1 MNPFDSAATAEVWRR
16 VNGAREEQTA
26 AELLLEMISD
36 EMTDSATYL
45 RLARCGIGA
54 RVFRAL
60 AQEEDCHARRLKAL
74 YFLLTGQEAC
84 TEVGAVPYYSCV
96 ADALRDRFAEEQRSA
111 KRYLA
116 AAERLPEHCG
126 LFRELAA
133 QEQEHARRL
142 HRLTQ
147 CVL

>member
-54 RVFRAL
+54 RVFRTL
-60 AQEEDCHARRLKAL
+60 AQEEDRHARRLKAL

-84 TEVGAVPYYSCV
+84 AEVGAVPYYSCV

-147 CVL
+147 CIL

>member
-16 VNGAREEQTA
+16 VSGAREEQTV

-36 EMTDSATYL
+36 EMTDAATYQHL
-45 RLARCGIGA
+45 TRCGVGA
-54 RVFRAL
+54 KTFRAL
-60 AQEEDCHARRLKAL
+60 AQEERCHARRLKAL
-74 YFLLTGQEAC
+74 YFLLTGQDAC
-84 TEVGAVPYYSCV
+84 AEVGAVPHYSCV
-96 ADALRDRFAEEQRSA
+96 ADALRERFAEEQRSA

-147 CVL
+147 CIL

>member
-16 VNGAREEQTA
+16 VSGAREEQTV

-84 TEVGAVPYYSCV
+84 AEVGAVLHYSCV
-96 ADALRDRFAEEQRSA
+96 ADALRDCFAEEQRSA

-116 AAERLPEHCG
+116 AAGRLPEHCG

-147 CVL
+147 CIL

>member
-54 RVFRAL
+54 RVFRTL
-60 AQEEDCHARRLKAL
+60 AQEEDRHARRPKAL
-74 YFLLTGQEAC
+74 YCLLTGQEAC
-84 TEVGAVPYYSCV
+84 AEVGAVPYYSCV

-147 CVL
+147 CIL